1 MFYLSFLKKSL
12 YVIELEQRK
21 NYLLICLNH
30 TGVYIYKEDT
40 MSNKIKLS
48 LGSCDMFNYGMTIKY
63 VSVYLK
69 VSSVV

>member
-1 MFYLSFLKKSL
+1 VFYLSFLKKSNRTRTKKD
-12 YVIELEQRK
+12 YF
-21 NYLLICLNH
+21 LICLNH